1 MNDKEHSA
9 HILVVDDD
17 PDILSLIRYILEQT
31 GYRVETAFEGHD
43 ALRRAA
49 IDVPDLMV
57 VDLMMPGMDGVEL
70 CRRIRQDV
78 HLRET
83 PILILTALSN
93 EISEI
98 ESLDAGADDYV
109 TKPIA
114 PKLFLSHVRALL
126 RRSSRTE
133 SSADVLQFDNLTID
147 RTRYVVIVDNGDEL
161 VEMQLPRKEFELLHF
176 LAANPGRVFTRAEL
190 LDQVWGSDVFVID
203 RTVDVHIRKIREKLS
218 SDYIVTVRGRGYK
231 FKT

>member
-1 MNDKEHSA
+1 MQETSA

-17 PDILSLIRYILEQT
+17 PDVLSLIRYILEQK
-31 GYRVETAFEGHD
+31 GYRVEASTEGHD
-43 ALRRAA
+43 ARRRASLDPPA
-49 IDVPDLMV
+49 LMV
-57 VDLMMPGMDGVEL
+57 VDLMLPGMDGVEL

-78 HLRET
+78 QLRET

-93 EISEI
+93 EVSEI

-133 SSADVLQFDNLTID
+133 PSPDVLQFDDLVVD
-147 RTRYVVIVDNGDEL
+147 RTRYVVILTDGDDL
-161 VEMQLPRKEFELLHF
+161 VEMQMPRKEFELLHY
-176 LAANPGRVFTRAEL
+176 LAANPGRVFTRQEL

-203 RTVDVHIRKIREKLS
+203 RTVDVHIRKIREKLHR
-218 SDYIVTVRGRGYK
+218 DYIVTVRGRGYK

>member
-1 MNDKEHSA
+1 MNANGESA

-17 PDILSLIRYILEQT
+17 PDVLSLIRYILEQK
-31 GYRVETAFEGHD
+31 GYRVETAVEGHD
-43 ALRRAA
+43 ALRRASV
-49 IDVPDLMV
+49 DVPDLMV

-93 EISEI
+93 EVSEI

-126 RRSSRTE
+126 RRSTRAE
-133 SSADVLQFDNLTID
+133 SSADVLQFDDLVID
-147 RTRYVVIVDNGDEL
+147 RTRYIVMLNDGDEL

-176 LAANPGRVFTRAEL
+176 LAANPGRVFTRPEL
-190 LDQVWGSDVFVID
+190 LDQVWGADVFVID
-203 RTVDVHIRKIREKLS
+203 RTVDVHIRKIREKLKR
-218 SDYIVTVRGRGYK
+218 DYIVTVRGRGYK
-231 FKT
+231 FKN